1 MPDYLISDGADLP
14 KFARVDGSGDS
25 AKLVFVEQSAA
36 TGFATPEAA
45 KAAADQARAAMM
57 AAGERKAAK
66 ALAKGDIKKGSDG
79 FFTHVKSERWAYTAL
94 ELCVPAWLW
103 WIRDK
108 SDGLK
113 ISSRPSADDVYGVFE
128 TFYARSEKGWLSRSM
143 KRRDEGSLVWGD
155 SFGLAV
161 PFSSREAAEAELA
174 RWGRG
179 HVLKASSVFTGVSSL
194 NSPEADDLSD
204 GVRAACEARDI
215 ESSLAQS
222 AQERLDAMRQGAQ
235 EAQEAPAAPAARRGA
250 RL

>member
-1 MPDYLISDGADLP
+1 MPDYLISDGADMP

-25 AKLVFVEQSAA
+25 VKLVFVEQSAA
-36 TGFATPEAA
+36 TGFATPEEARR
-45 KAAADQARAAMM
+45 AADDACDSMM

-66 ALAKGDIKKGSDG
+66 AMAKGDIRKGSDG
-79 FFTHVKSERWAYTAL
+79 FFTHVKSERWAYSAE

-103 WIRDK
+103 WIKSQGRD
-108 SDGLK
+108 LP
-113 ISSRPSADDVYGVFE
+113 ISSRPSAEDVYGVFE
-128 TFYARSEKGWLSRSM
+128 TFYVRSQKGWLSRSL

-174 RWGRG
+174 RWGSG
-179 HVLKASSVFTGVSSL
+179 HVLKASSVFTAVSSL
-194 NSPEADDLSD
+194 NAPEADDLSD

-215 ESSLAQS
+215 ESALTQS
-222 AQERLDAMRQGAQ
+222 AQERLAAMREAAGAN
-235 EAQEAPAAPAARRGA
+235 PAEPAKRGA